1 MAIIWSKHISMG
13 CGAQS
18 TTPRGYQRLVEQHPF
33 PSKSNTAI
41 RMMAAA
47 FLTPSATAI
56 TESAFDPPQSRQL
69 VPALLVNF
77 CW

>member
-1 MAIIWSKHISMG
+1 MAIILVKAHFN
-13 CGAQS
+13 AVLNQA
-18 TTPRGYQRLVEQHPF
+18 TPRGLSTSRCSIPF
-33 PSKSNTAI
+33 PMSKSNTAI

-47 FLTPSATAI
+47 FVLTPSATAI
-56 TESAFDPPQSRQL
+56 TESAFDPPPRQL